1 MFWHP
6 CRKWTSTWLTYRPA
20 TSRLRINRKK
30 KLRQTDQTNMIIE
43 RSDRT
48 VRDIT
53 AKELLHRSD
62 LDDLKQHGFTLAQP
76 ICIQISAK
84 AARGQPLYPI

>member
-1 MFWHP
+1 
-6 CRKWTSTWLTYRPA
+6 
-20 TSRLRINRKK
+20 
-30 KLRQTDQTNMIIE
+30 MIIE